1 MRYRGR
7 SYSSL
12 SLSQAVRGGGGLR
25 RQQGRER
32 EGKGK
37 KERRRAFGWMG
48 GRIINLSS
56 FPPSQPVTQSTQEGG
71 DKRRQ
76 KNPTLGCQCAIDQSV
91 YVRVCVRERIPV
103 HTAGIKD
110 IDLLSYVRGECTC
123 TYAHLSSPACAKKR
137 GGACFCIFLI
147 ACTSGRRD
155 VNVVRAQIV
164 FIIFRPKEE
173 KKLRRNW
180 SGGERKMRQSS
191 PIEREK

>member
-1 MRYRGR
+1 
-7 SYSSL
+7 
-12 SLSQAVRGGGGLR
+12 
-25 RQQGRER
+25 
-32 EGKGK
+32 
-37 KERRRAFGWMG
+37 MG

-103 HTAGIKD
+103 RRAGIKD

-123 TYAHLSSPACAKKR
+123 TYAHLSPLDSSVQRRGAGSLFLHFSYRVYIGAKR
-137 GGACFCIFLI
+137 CERSTRAIRFYNF
-147 ACTSGRRD
+147 SSERR
-155 VNVVRAQIV
+155 
-164 FIIFRPKEE
+164 